1 MRPGEL
7 VLIAKAFAEAL
18 DSGKR
23 PENPPLAT
31 TPGSCPKTQIKD
43 KTGMSFYKTNM
54 LHAVTDLGEFIAGGT
69 IIKFELVR
77 GTSTG
82 FE

>member
-23 PENPPLAT
+23 PEKPPLAT
-31 TPGSCPKTQIKD
+31 TPGSCPKTKIKD
-43 KTGMSFYKTNM
+43 KTGMSFYKTSHDM
-54 LHAVTDLGEFIAGGT
+54 GSFIYIYSLTMKSLDL
-69 IIKFELVR
+69 R
-77 GTSTG
+77 P
-82 FE
+82 